1 MAGLETVYAIHS
13 FEAENQDEIGF
24 SAGEPI
30 VVVEKDEGYNDGWW
44 QGRNVRGDVGLFP
57 MNYTSFEPNGA
68 PTTTALEKKI
78 HSLEEAISKIQ
89 VSPSS
94 HSNVLS
100 SQLPTPS
107 TSTSSTERQ
116 LREQQQQHAIT
127 ASTSSSHD
135 IQTSRSL
142 RRPIPSRVNST
153 MTTSSMDTT
162 QSSISPAMMARRST
176 QHAVSRSPTAAFK
189 NTQKALS
196 AALELPELK
205 DSSPEEWDMDQV
217 TVWMHAMGFSNVAEN
232 FKAQEITGDILI
244 ELTLNSL
251 KELEV
256 NTFGKRFRIHS
267 AITALRAYCNI
278 DDDSY
283 FGRPSRDNGSIYSAS
298 QPATPGNEYDSMT
311 MASEDRQSR
320 SGYSTTTATLSS
332 RRHRHHTATLSD
344 ELGGSK
350 MNIGRKHISADTA
363 MRIKTVKSR
372 EVTRSSF
379 SPTSKPQTILPV
391 ASRTSLDSI
400 AHQSAVDVQPDM
412 EGWLSKQG
420 DKYKTWNRRWF
431 VLKGPN
437 LFYFKS
443 PSDVRMK
450 GIINLRG
457 YRIVCD
463 ETIYAGKWCFKAQ
476 HDRERTFFFYTDSEF
491 GMKAWIK
498 ALMKATISRDYT
510 TPVMSSST
518 IPTVSLDIARR
529 MKPRPPSMILYKK
542 EHRRPKTPS
551 LESIDDEEYA
561 ESYSNGMMSAD
572 DEPSE
577 LLTPESLDSASFDYA
592 NNTTTTKDCSIETG
606 HELQDSGFD
615 STRGGGHLSPVV
627 ASPHHHQRPP
637 IYFNGDCEDDD
648 DDDDDDVYGDA
659 RTHGLSEEITDESY
673 ISAQEAMG
681 STADYIEWIQQHIK
695 RKISSLDEMRS
706 GEILIDLLE
715 NLSKKSVRR
724 PPSMTNGSVN
734 MQMLDNIVAAF
745 KFMGREGVQVDGR
758 YSIKDVFGG
767 NEPKIKEMLDAIRAW
782 SEGLTQ

>member
-94 HSNVLS
+94 
-100 SQLPTPS
+100 
-107 TSTSSTERQ
+107 
-116 LREQQQQHAIT
+116 
-127 ASTSSSHD
+127 
-135 IQTSRSL
+135 
-142 RRPIPSRVNST
+142 
-153 MTTSSMDTT
+153 
-162 QSSISPAMMARRST
+162 
-176 QHAVSRSPTAAFK
+176 
-189 NTQKALS
+189 
-196 AALELPELK
+196 
-205 DSSPEEWDMDQV
+205 PEEWDMDQV

-283 FGRPSRDNGSIYSAS
+283 FGRPTRDNGSIYSAS

-311 MASEDRQSR
+311 MASEDQSR
-320 SGYSTTTATLSS
+320 TGYSTTTGSLSS
-332 RRHRHHTATLSD
+332 RHRHRHHGLPPAIPKYVNAKERWMLTT
-344 ELGGSK
+344 
-350 MNIGRKHISADTA
+350 HY
-363 MRIKTVKSR
+363 SR
-372 EVTRSSF
+372 EITRSSF

-391 ASRTSLDSI
+391 ASRTSLDSL

-498 ALMKATISRDYT
+498 ALMKATISRDYS

-551 LESIDDEEYA
+551 LESIDDEEYT
-561 ESYSNGMMSAD
+561 ETYSNGMMSAD

-592 NNTTTTKDCSIETG
+592 NTDKNCSIETG

-615 STRGGGHLSPVV
+615 STRGGGHLAPVV
-627 ASPHHHQRPP
+627 APPPHQRPP
-637 IYFNGDCEDDD
+637 IYFNGDCDDD
-648 DDDDDDVYGDA
+648 DDDDDEEEYGDA

-673 ISAQEAMG
+673 ISAQETMG
-681 STADYIEWIQQHIK
+681 STEDYIKWIQQHIK

-715 NLSKKSVRR
+715 NLSGKNVRR

-745 KFMGREGVQVDGR
+745 KFMGREGVQVDGQ

-782 SEGLTQ
+782 SEGPIQ